1 MAELSYDDVR
11 RAAEQALNNLQ
22 SAMNEVRMNVQ
33 NNRNDML
40 RLNPQDMQ
48 AKMVIMQ
55 RALDN
60 MLQYMQRFDLYLQN
74 NQNST
79 MSTQQL
85 QQLILRVEQRLVNT
99 EHIVAET
106 TQYLEVIH
114 SQIVQ
119 LTEQNAQLFRPAE
132 P

>member
-48 AKMVIMQ
+48 AKMVTMQ

-60 MLQYMQRFDLYLQN
+60 MLQYMQRFDMYLQN
-74 NQNST
+74 AQNST

-119 LTEQNAQLFRPAE
+119 LTELNAQLFRPAE

>member
-11 RAAEQALNNLQ
+11 RATEQALNNLQ
-22 SAMNEVRMNVQ
+22 SAINEVRMNVQ

-48 AKMVIMQ
+48 AKMVTMQ

-74 NQNST
+74 NQNAT

-119 LTEQNAQLFRPAE
+119 LTEINAQLFRPAE

>member
-11 RAAEQALNNLQ
+11 RAAEHALNNLQ

-48 AKMVIMQ
+48 TKLVTMQ

-60 MLQYMQRFDLYLQN
+60 MLLYMQRFDMYLQN

-119 LTEQNAQLFRPAE
+119 LTELNAQLFRPAE